1 MTDAMATNETPATL
15 PNPSDVVGGEGVPTS
30 PRTHGSPCSGT
41 TTGNT
46 AGSSISTTPSSPT
59 TTRSASVVTPSTSP
73 IPIPKQAL
81 QRKPTPMPQDLE
93 AMAAYGP
100 LMAVINKEVSA
111 GSGHIEPRTLAMI
124 ERRSR
129 QISKDKL
136 TKEAFMGGIP
146 EEAINFE
153 SETQGDNRPKSGRHW
168 LRSSHPPKDMN
179 TLTEGIECHDGK
191 EDASRGPHFLKRLKA
206 PHMPFFRTKKTET
219 S

>member
-1 MTDAMATNETPATL
+1 
-15 PNPSDVVGGEGVPTS
+15 
-30 PRTHGSPCSGT
+30 
-41 TTGNT
+41 
-46 AGSSISTTPSSPT
+46 
-59 TTRSASVVTPSTSP
+59 
-73 IPIPKQAL
+73 
-81 QRKPTPMPQDLE
+81 
-93 AMAAYGP
+93 MAAYWP

-153 SETQGDNRPKSGRHW
+153 SETQGDNRSKSGRHW
-168 LRSSHPPKDMN
+168 LRASHPPKDMN
-179 TLTEGIECHDGK
+179 TLTEGIECNDGK
-191 EDASRGPHFLKRLKA
+191 EDASRGPNFLKRLKA
-206 PHMPFFRTKKTET
+206 PHMPFFRNKKTET